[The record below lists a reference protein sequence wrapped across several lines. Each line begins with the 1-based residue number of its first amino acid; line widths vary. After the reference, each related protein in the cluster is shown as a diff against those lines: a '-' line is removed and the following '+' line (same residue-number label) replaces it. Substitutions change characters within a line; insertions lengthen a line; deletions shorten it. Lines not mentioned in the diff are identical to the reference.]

1 MSRLAMNLGVV
12 LPPIAN
18 YPCIIAN
25 TEQDDLLLLKES
37 AHIQLKDEQ
46 QKINRDEG
54 ENLRKVWILSISLV
68 RSAPQ

>member
-1 MSRLAMNLGVV
+1 MNLGVV

-18 YPCIIAN
+18 YPCIHVIAN
-25 TEQDDLLLLKES
+25 TERDDLQLPKES

-54 ENLRKVWILSISLV
+54 ENLRKVWILTIRLV